1 MWAIKKSGIRRYI
14 GTGGIEV
21 WLTSFFSLIFLP
33 QGGRSAGDSNDK
45 YQEKDC
51 RESVK
56 DVVHSLLFF
65 VCFVYSVY
73 RYQI

>member
-1 MWAIKKSGIRRYI
+1 MWAIKKSGIRYR
-14 GTGGIEV
+14 GTEV
-21 WLTSFFSLIFLP
+21 WLTSFFFLIFLP